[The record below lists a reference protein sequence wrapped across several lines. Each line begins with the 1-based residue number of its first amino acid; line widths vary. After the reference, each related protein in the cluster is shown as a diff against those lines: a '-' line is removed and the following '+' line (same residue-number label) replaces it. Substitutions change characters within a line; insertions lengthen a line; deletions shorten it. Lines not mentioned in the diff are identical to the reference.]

1 MTTHFFSSNP
11 GLRISRW
18 FFGRNQKQTGDQ
30 GTFKL
35 RLFAEGNG
43 CSPDLMRTWILLSRA
58 WNDARTAGKRSKQ
71 IDFIEDNL
79 EQKKASWSYFDI
91 NYGKLLL
98 LNGQPKNQK
107 EWMERRICPLINI
120 ALYWDRIHITFV
132 CYLIIEMFSFF
143 LSQSE

>member
-1 MTTHFFSSNP
+1 M
-11 GLRISRW
+11 
-18 FFGRNQKQTGDQ
+18 
-30 GTFKL
+30 
-35 RLFAEGNG
+35 LFAEGNG
-43 CSPDLMRTWILLSRA
+43 CSPDLMQTWILLFQA

-79 EQKKASWSYFDI
+79 EQKRTSWSYFDI

-132 CYLIIEMFSFF
+132 CYLITIEMFILF